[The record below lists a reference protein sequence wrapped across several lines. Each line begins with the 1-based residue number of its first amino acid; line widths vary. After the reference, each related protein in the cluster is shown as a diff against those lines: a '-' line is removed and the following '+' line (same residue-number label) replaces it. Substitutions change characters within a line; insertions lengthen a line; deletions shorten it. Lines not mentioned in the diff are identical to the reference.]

1 MNQIMVKME
10 NVPTEV
16 LQDISGKW
24 FDSVLRYLDEETV
37 FDVAVINV
45 LMSLGHEAIV
55 NELVRRQRES
65 EEQSGAPVMVP
76 CEPFSDVEVDAA
88 VASLFGGVLDVSMEG
103 SSSDEELEASKVEEE
118 PVEWFDLANL
128 EDHVMRKDVDYFAQD
143 EVPYIQCFASAGETV
158 GSMKRCGWTRFR
170 CRIEDAPQQAA
181 EPNELVLDYPDNM
194 PF

>member
-16 LQDISGKW
+16 LQEISGKW
-24 FDSVLRYLDEETV
+24 FDSVLRHLAEETV

-55 NELVRRQRES
+55 NELVRRQREA

-103 SSSDEELEASKVEEE
+103 SSSDEELGA
-118 PVEWFDLANL
+118 F
-128 EDHVMRKDVDYFAQD
+128 EDRLDDMAVTTK
-143 EVPYIQCFASAGETV
+143 GENEQV
-158 GSMKRCGWTRFR
+158 G
-170 CRIEDAPQQAA
+170 
-181 EPNELVLDYPDNM
+181 LVLDDPDNM